1 MVWISFKGREYMQ
14 QKKKSS
20 FTSSIGFILAA
31 AGSAVGL
38 GNIWR
43 FPYLAAK
50 GGGGLFI
57 LIYIILSVTFGFT
70 LLTTDLAIGRKTGKS
85 SLYAFG
91 EVSKKWKF
99 IGPLTFIVPAI
110 ILTYYCAIGG
120 WVLKYISVYF
130 TGASAQAANPDYFSS
145 FISSY
150 AGPIVMMLI
159 YLAITAFIVYNGVE
173 KGVEKFSKI
182 VMPGLIIMIIGIC
195 IFTLTLSNDG
205 RSAID
210 GLKIY
215 LIPNFEGLTLK
226 KFMTILLDAT
236 GQLFYSLS
244 IAMGIM
250 VTYGS
255 YVSKQENLGQSIT
268 RIEIFDT
275 GVAFLAGLMVIP
287 SVYVFNGKEGLE
299 ANGPGLMFEAL
310 PRIFDQMGWV
320 GTVVGAVFFIMVAFA
335 ALTSSVSIMETIVAS
350 IMEKTGKSRKCISLW
365 VTVLAAVGAL
375 IVCLGYNLFYFKFTL
390 PNGSPAQILDIADY
404 VSNSILMPFIAICTS
419 VLIGWVVKPKW
430 VIDELEA
437 SGHKFHK
444 KLLYTIIIKFVAP
457 TMMTILLLQALGL
470 F

>member
-1 MVWISFKGREYMQ
+1 MQQ
-14 QKKKSS
+14 QKKGG
-20 FTSSIGFILAA
+20 FTSSLGFILSA

-57 LIYIILSVTFGFT
+57 LVYIVLTLTFGFT

-85 SLYAFG
+85 SLQAFG
-91 EVSKKWKF
+91 AVHPKWKF
-99 IGPLTFIVPAI
+99 IGPLTFIVPCI

-120 WVLKYISVYF
+120 WVLKYITVYL
-130 TGASAQAANPDYFSS
+130 TGASSAAAAPDYFTS
-145 FISSY
+145 FITSHIS
-150 AGPIVMMLI
+150 PIVMMLI
-159 YLAITAFIVYNGVE
+159 YLALTAFIVYNGVE

-182 VMPGLIIMIIGIC
+182 VMPGLIIMIIGIA
-195 IFTLTLSNDG
+195 IFSMTLSHDG
-205 RSAID
+205 RTAMD

-215 LIPNFEGLTLK
+215 LVPDFSGLTLN

-255 YVSKQENLGQSIT
+255 YVDKKDNLGQSIT

-275 GVAFLAGLMVIP
+275 GVAFLAGLMIIP
-287 SVYVFNGKEGLE
+287 AVYIFSGREGLS
-299 ANGPGLMFEAL
+299 ANGPGLMFVAL
-310 PRIFDQMGWV
+310 PQIFDKMGYI
-320 GTVVGAVFFIMVAFA
+320 GIVVGVVFFVMVAFA

-350 IMEKTGKSRKCISLW
+350 IMEKTGKTRKQISLF
-365 VTVLAAVGAL
+365 VAIAATIGA
-375 IVCLGYNLFYFKFTL
+375 IVICLGYNLFYFELTL
-390 PNGSPAQILDIADY
+390 PNGTVGQLLDIADY
-404 VSNSILMPFIAICTS
+404 VSNSLLMPLVALFTS
-419 VLIGWVVKPKW
+419 ILIGWVVKPKW
-430 VIDELEA
+430 VIDELES
-437 SGHKFHK
+437 SGHTFKRK
-444 KLLYTIIIKFVAP
+444 TLYTVIIKYIAP
-457 TMMTILLLQALGL
+457 VVMAILFLQAIGV

>member
-1 MVWISFKGREYMQ
+1 MQQ
-14 QKKKSS
+14 QKKGS
-20 FTSSIGFILAA
+20 FTSSLGFILSA

-50 GGGGLFI
+50 GGGGLFL
-57 LIYIILSVTFGFT
+57 LIYILLSLTFGFT
-70 LLTTDLAIGRKTGKS
+70 LLTTDLAIGRRTGKS
-85 SLYAFG
+85 SLSAFG
-91 EVSKKWKF
+91 EVSSKWKF
-99 IGPLTFIVPAI
+99 IGPLTFIIPAI

-120 WVLKYISVYF
+120 WVLKYITVYF
-130 TGASAQAANPDYFSS
+130 TGASSAAAAPDYFTS
-145 FISSY
+145 FITSKVS
-150 AGPIVMMLI
+150 PIVMMLV
-159 YLAITAFIVYNGVE
+159 YLSLTAVIVYNGVE
-173 KGVEKFSKI
+173 KGVEKFSTI

-195 IFTLTLSNDG
+195 VFSLTLSHDG
-205 RSAID
+205 RNAID

-255 YVSKQENLGQSIT
+255 YVKKEENLSQSIT

-287 SVYVFNGKEGLE
+287 AVYVFSGTEGLS
-299 ANGPGLMFEAL
+299 ANGPGLMFVAL
-310 PRIFDQMGWV
+310 PQIFDKMGIV
-320 GTVVGAVFFIMVAFA
+320 GIIAGAVFFIMVAFA

-350 IMEKTGKSRKCISLW
+350 LVEKTGKTRKQVSLF
-365 VTVLAAVGAL
+365 VAILAAIGA
-375 IVCLGYNLFYFKFTL
+375 IVVCMGYTFFYFEFTL
-390 PNGSPAQILDIADY
+390 PNGAVAQILDIADY
-404 VSNSILMPFIAICTS
+404 ISNSILMPLVAIFTS
-419 VLIGWVVKPKW
+419 ILIGWVVKPKW
-430 VIDELEA
+430 VIEELEA
-437 SGHKFHK
+437 SGHKFTK
-444 KLLYTIIIKFVAP
+444 KTLYTVIIKYIVP
-457 TMMTILLLQALGL
+457 IVMTILLLQALGI

>member
-1 MVWISFKGREYMQ
+1 MQQ
-14 QKKKSS
+14 QKKGG
-20 FTSSIGFILAA
+20 FTSSLGFILSA

-57 LIYIILSVTFGFT
+57 LVYIVLTLTFGFT

-85 SLYAFG
+85 SLRAFG
-91 EVSKKWKF
+91 AVHPKWKF
-99 IGPLTFIVPAI
+99 IGPLTFIVPCI

-120 WVLKYISVYF
+120 WVLKYITVYL
-130 TGASAQAANPDYFSS
+130 TGASSAAAAPDYFTS
-145 FISSY
+145 FITSHIS
-150 AGPIVMMLI
+150 PIVMMLI
-159 YLAITAFIVYNGVE
+159 YLALTAFIVYNGVE

-182 VMPGLIIMIIGIC
+182 VMPGLIIMIIGIA
-195 IFTLTLSNDG
+195 IFSMTLSHDG
-205 RSAID
+205 RTAMD

-215 LIPNFEGLTLK
+215 LVPDFSGLTLK

-255 YVSKQENLGQSIT
+255 YVDKKDNLGQSIT

-275 GVAFLAGLMVIP
+275 GVAFLAGLMIIP
-287 SVYVFNGKEGLE
+287 AVYIFSGREGLS
-299 ANGPGLMFEAL
+299 ANGPGLMFVAL
-310 PRIFDQMGWV
+310 PQIFDKMGYI
-320 GTVVGAVFFIMVAFA
+320 GIVVGVVFFVMVAFA

-350 IMEKTGKSRKCISLW
+350 IMEKTGKSRKQISLF
-365 VTVLAAVGAL
+365 VAIAATIGA
-375 IVCLGYNLFYFKFTL
+375 IVICLGYNLFYFELTL
-390 PNGSPAQILDIADY
+390 PNGTVGQLLDIADY
-404 VSNSILMPFIAICTS
+404 VSNSLLMPLVALFTS
-419 VLIGWVVKPKW
+419 ILIGWVVKPKW
-430 VIDELEA
+430 VIDELES
-437 SGHKFHK
+437 SGHTFKRK
-444 KLLYTIIIKFVAP
+444 TLYTVIIKYIAP
-457 TMMTILLLQALGL
+457 VVMAILFLQAIGV

>member
-1 MVWISFKGREYMQ
+1 MEQ
-14 QKKKSS
+14 QKKGG
-20 FTSSIGFILAA
+20 FTSSLGFILSA

-50 GGGGLFI
+50 GGGGLF
-57 LIYIILSVTFGFT
+57 LLVYIILSLTFGFT

-85 SLYAFG
+85 SLHAFG
-91 EVSKKWKF
+91 AVSKKWKF

-120 WVLKYISVYF
+120 WVLKYITIYF
-130 TGASAQAANPDYFSS
+130 TGKSAAAAAPDYFTS
-145 FISSY
+145 FITSH
-150 AGPIVMMLI
+150 AGPVVMMLI
-159 YLAITAFIVYNGVE
+159 YLAITAFIVYHGVE
-173 KGVEKFSKI
+173 KGVEKFSKV
-182 VMPGLIIMIIGIC
+182 VMPGLIIMIIGIA
-195 IFTLTLSNDG
+195 IFAMTLSHDG
-205 RSAID
+205 RNAID

-215 LIPNFEGLTLK
+215 LIPNFEGITLK

-255 YVSKQENLGQSIT
+255 YVKKEENLNQSIT

-287 SVYVFNGKEGLE
+287 AVYVFSGTEGLS
-299 ANGPGLMFEAL
+299 ANGPGLMFVAL
-310 PRIFDQMGWV
+310 PQIFDKMGIV
-320 GTVVGAVFFIMVAFA
+320 GIIAGAVFFIMVGFA

-350 IMEKTGKSRKCISLW
+350 LVEKTGKTRKQVSLW
-365 VTVLAAVGAL
+365 VGILAAIGAL
-375 IVCLGYNLFYFKFTL
+375 VVCLGYNVFYFEFTL
-390 PNGSPAQILDIADY
+390 PNGAVGQILDIADY
-404 VSNSILMPFIAICTS
+404 VSNSILMPVVALCTS
-419 VLIGWVVKPKW
+419 ILIGWVVKPQW

-437 SGHKFHK
+437 SGHKFRK
-444 KLLYTIIIKFVAP
+444 KLLYTIVIKYVAP
-457 TMMTILLLQALGL
+457 VVMSVLLLQALGI

>member
-1 MVWISFKGREYMQ
+1 MQQ
-14 QKKKSS
+14 QKKGG
-20 FTSSIGFILAA
+20 FTSSLGFILSA

-57 LIYIILSVTFGFT
+57 LVYIVLTLTFGFT

-85 SLYAFG
+85 SLQAFG
-91 EVSKKWKF
+91 AVHPKWKF
-99 IGPLTFIVPAI
+99 IGPLTFIVPCI

-120 WVLKYISVYF
+120 WVLKYITVYL
-130 TGASAQAANPDYFSS
+130 TGASSAAAAPDYFTS
-145 FISSY
+145 FITSHIS
-150 AGPIVMMLI
+150 PIVMMLI
-159 YLAITAFIVYNGVE
+159 YLALTAFIVYNGVE

-182 VMPGLIIMIIGIC
+182 VMPGLIIMIIGIA
-195 IFTLTLSNDG
+195 IFSMTLSHDG
-205 RSAID
+205 RTAMD

-215 LIPNFEGLTLK
+215 LVPDFSGLTLK

-255 YVSKQENLGQSIT
+255 YVDKKDNLGQSIT

-275 GVAFLAGLMVIP
+275 GVAFLAGLMIIP
-287 SVYVFNGKEGLE
+287 AVYIFSGREGLS
-299 ANGPGLMFEAL
+299 ANGPGLMFVAL
-310 PRIFDQMGWV
+310 PQIFDKMGYI
-320 GTVVGAVFFIMVAFA
+320 GIVVGVVFFIMVAFA

-350 IMEKTGKSRKCISLW
+350 IMEKTGKSRKQISLF
-365 VTVLAAVGAL
+365 VAIAATIGAV
-375 IVCLGYNLFYFKFTL
+375 IICLGYNLFYFELTL
-390 PNGSPAQILDIADY
+390 PNGAVGQLLDIADY
-404 VSNSILMPFIAICTS
+404 VSNSLLMPLVAIFTS

-430 VIDELEA
+430 VLDELES
-437 SGHKFHK
+437 SGHTFKRK
-444 KLLYTIIIKFVAP
+444 TLYTVIIKYIAP
-457 TMMTILLLQALGL
+457 VVMAILFLQAIGV

>member
-1 MVWISFKGREYMQ
+1 MQQ
-14 QKKKSS
+14 QKKGG
-20 FTSSIGFILAA
+20 FTSSLGFILSA

-50 GGGGLFI
+50 GGGGLF
-57 LIYIILSVTFGFT
+57 LLVYIILSVTFGFT

-85 SLYAFG
+85 SLHAFG
-91 EVSKKWKF
+91 EVHRKWKF
-99 IGPLTFIVPAI
+99 IGPLTFIIPCI

-120 WVLKYISVYF
+120 WVLKYITVYL
-130 TGASAQAANPDYFSS
+130 TGASSAAAAPDYFTS
-145 FISSY
+145 FITSHIS
-150 AGPIVMMLI
+150 PIVMMLI
-159 YLAITAFIVYNGVE
+159 YLAITAFVVYNGVE

-182 VMPGLIIMIIGIC
+182 VMPGLIIMIMGIA
-195 IFTLTLSNDG
+195 IFSMTLSHDG
-205 RSAID
+205 RTALD

-215 LIPNFEGLTLK
+215 LVPNFDGLTLK

-255 YVSKQENLGQSIT
+255 YVDKKDNLGQSIT

-275 GVAFLAGLMVIP
+275 GVAFLAGLMIIP
-287 SVYVFNGKEGLE
+287 AVYIFSGREGLS
-299 ANGPGLMFEAL
+299 ANGPGLMFVAL
-310 PRIFDQMGWV
+310 PQIFDKMGFV
-320 GTVVGAVFFIMVAFA
+320 GIIVGVVFFIMVAFA

-350 IMEKTGKSRKCISLW
+350 LMEKTGKTRKQISLL
-365 VTVLAAVGAL
+365 VAIAATVGAV
-375 IVCLGYNLFYFKFTL
+375 IICLGYNVFYFEFEL
-390 PNGSPAQILDIADY
+390 PNGSVGQLLDIADY
-404 VSNSILMPFIAICTS
+404 ASNSLLMPLVAIFTS

-430 VIDELEA
+430 VIEELEA
-437 SGHKFHK
+437 SGHKFK
-444 KLLYTIIIKFVAP
+444 RKTLYTVIIKFVVP
-457 TMMTILLLQALGL
+457 VVMSVLFLQAIGI

>member
-1 MVWISFKGREYMQ
+1 MQQ
-14 QKKKSS
+14 QKKGG
-20 FTSSIGFILAA
+20 FTSSLGFILSA

-57 LIYIILSVTFGFT
+57 LVYIVLTLTFGFT

-85 SLYAFG
+85 SLQAFG
-91 EVSKKWKF
+91 AVHPKWKF
-99 IGPLTFIVPAI
+99 IGPLTFIVPCI

-120 WVLKYISVYF
+120 WVLKYITVYL
-130 TGASAQAANPDYFSS
+130 TGASSAAAAPDYFTS
-145 FISSY
+145 FITSHIS
-150 AGPIVMMLI
+150 PIVMMLI
-159 YLAITAFIVYNGVE
+159 YLALTAFIVYNGVE

-182 VMPGLIIMIIGIC
+182 VMPGLIIMIIGIA
-195 IFTLTLSNDG
+195 IFSMTLSHDG
-205 RSAID
+205 RTAMD

-215 LIPNFEGLTLK
+215 LVPDFSGLTLK

-255 YVSKQENLGQSIT
+255 YVDKKDNLGQSIT

-275 GVAFLAGLMVIP
+275 GVAFLAGLMIIP
-287 SVYVFNGKEGLE
+287 AVYIFSGREGLS
-299 ANGPGLMFEAL
+299 ANGPGLMFVAL
-310 PRIFDQMGWV
+310 PQIFDKMGYI
-320 GTVVGAVFFIMVAFA
+320 GIVVGVVFFVMVAFA

-350 IMEKTGKSRKCISLW
+350 IMEKTGKSRKQISLF
-365 VTVLAAVGAL
+365 VAIAATIGA
-375 IVCLGYNLFYFKFTL
+375 IVICLGYNLFYFELTL
-390 PNGSPAQILDIADY
+390 PNGTVGQLLDIADY
-404 VSNSILMPFIAICTS
+404 VSNSLLMPLVALFTS
-419 VLIGWVVKPKW
+419 ILIGWVVKPKW
-430 VIDELEA
+430 VIDELES
-437 SGHKFHK
+437 SGHTFKRK
-444 KLLYTIIIKFVAP
+444 TLYTVIIKYIAP
-457 TMMTILLLQALGL
+457 VVMAILFLQAIGV

>member
-1 MVWISFKGREYMQ
+1 MQQ
-14 QKKKSS
+14 QKKGG
-20 FTSSIGFILAA
+20 FTSSLGFILSA

-50 GGGGLFI
+50 GGGGLF
-57 LIYIILSVTFGFT
+57 LLVYIILSVTFGFT

-85 SLYAFG
+85 SLHAFG
-91 EVSKKWKF
+91 EVHRKWKF
-99 IGPLTFIVPAI
+99 IGPLTFIIPCI

-120 WVLKYISVYF
+120 WVLKYITVYL
-130 TGASAQAANPDYFSS
+130 TGASSAAAAPDYFTS
-145 FISSY
+145 FITSHIS
-150 AGPIVMMLI
+150 PIVMMLI
-159 YLAITAFIVYNGVE
+159 YLAITAFVVYNGVE

-182 VMPGLIIMIIGIC
+182 VMPGLIIMIMGIA
-195 IFTLTLSNDG
+195 IFSMTLSHDG
-205 RSAID
+205 RTALD

-215 LIPNFEGLTLK
+215 LVPNFDGLTLK

-255 YVSKQENLGQSIT
+255 YVDKKDNLGQSIT

-275 GVAFLAGLMVIP
+275 GVAFLAGLMIIP
-287 SVYVFNGKEGLE
+287 AVYIFSGREGLS
-299 ANGPGLMFEAL
+299 ANGPGLMFVAL
-310 PRIFDQMGWV
+310 PQIFDKMGFV
-320 GTVVGAVFFIMVAFA
+320 GIIVGVVFFIMVAFA

-350 IMEKTGKSRKCISLW
+350 LMEKTGKTRKQISLL
-365 VTVLAAVGAL
+365 VAIAATVGAV
-375 IVCLGYNLFYFKFTL
+375 IICLGYNIFYFEFEL
-390 PNGSPAQILDIADY
+390 PNGSVGQLLDIADY
-404 VSNSILMPFIAICTS
+404 ASNSLLMPLVAIFTS

-430 VIDELEA
+430 VIEELEA
-437 SGHKFHK
+437 SGHKFK
-444 KLLYTIIIKFVAP
+444 RKTLYTVIIKFVVP
-457 TMMTILLLQALGL
+457 VVMSVLFLQAIGI

>member
-1 MVWISFKGREYMQ
+1 MQ
-14 QKKKSS
+14 QKKKGG

-57 LIYIILSVTFGFT
+57 LVYIVLALTFGFT
-70 LLTTDLAIGRKTGKS
+70 LLTTDLAIGRRTGKS
-85 SLYAFG
+85 SLHAFG
-91 EVSKKWKF
+91 EVHKKWRF
-99 IGPLTFIVPAI
+99 IGPLTFIVPCI

-120 WVLKYISVYF
+120 WVIKYISVYL
-130 TGASAQAANPDYFSS
+130 TGASHAAAGGDYFTS
-145 FISSY
+145 FITSSVS
-150 AGPIVMMLI
+150 PIVMMLVF
-159 YLAITAFIVYNGVE
+159 LAITAFVVYNGVE

-182 VMPGLIIMIIGIC
+182 VMPGLIVMIIGIC
-195 IFTLTLSNDG
+195 IFSLTLSHDG
-205 RSAID
+205 RNAID

-215 LIPNFEGLTLK
+215 LIPSFEGLTLR

-255 YVSKQENLGQSIT
+255 YVDKKENLNKSIT

-275 GVAFLAGLMVIP
+275 GVALLAGLMVIP
-287 SVYVFNGKEGLE
+287 AVYVFSGTEGLS
-299 ANGPGLMFEAL
+299 ANGPGLMFVAL
-310 PRIFDQMGWV
+310 PQIFDKMGIIGIIV
-320 GTVVGAVFFIMVAFA
+320 GVIFFVMVAFA

-350 IMEKTGKSRKCISLW
+350 VMEKTGKTRKQVSLF
-365 VTVLAAVGAL
+365 VTIAAAIGA
-375 IVCLGYNLFYFKFTL
+375 IIICLGYNLFYFEFKL
-390 PNGSPAQILDIADY
+390 PNGTVGQLLDIADY
-404 VSNSILMPFIAICTS
+404 VSNSLLMPLVALFTS

-437 SGHKFHK
+437 SGHKFSK
-444 KLLYTIIIKFVAP
+444 KGLYTIVIKYVVP
-457 TMMTILLLQALGL
+457 VVMTVLFLQALGIL
-470 F
+470 

>member
-1 MVWISFKGREYMQ
+1 MQQ
-14 QKKKSS
+14 QKKGS
-20 FTSSIGFILAA
+20 FTSSLGFILSA

-50 GGGGLFI
+50 GGGGLFL
-57 LIYIILSVTFGFT
+57 LIYILLSLTFGFA
-70 LLTTDLAIGRKTGKS
+70 LLTTDLAIGRRTGKS
-85 SLYAFG
+85 SLHAFG

-120 WVLKYISVYF
+120 WVLKYITVYF
-130 TGASAQAANPDYFSS
+130 TGASSQAADSNYFGA

-150 AGPIVMMLI
+150 AAPIVMMLI
-159 YLAITAFIVYNGVE
+159 YLSITAIIVYNGVE

-195 IFTLTLSNDG
+195 IFCMTLSHDG

-255 YVSKQENLGQSIT
+255 YVSKQDNLGKSIT

-287 SVYVFNGKEGLE
+287 AVYVFQGVDGLSK
-299 ANGPGLMFEAL
+299 NGPGLMFVAL
-310 PRIFDQMGWV
+310 PQVFDKMGWV
-320 GTVVGAVFFIMVAFA
+320 GIVVGAVFFIMVAFA
-335 ALTSSVSIMETIVAS
+335 ALSSSVSIMETIVAS
-350 IMEKTGKSRKCISLW
+350 LMEKTGKSRKQVSLW
-365 VTVLAAVGAL
+365 VAIFAAVGAV
-375 IVCLGYNLFYFKFTL
+375 IVCLGYNLFKFEITL
-390 PNGSPAQILDIADY
+390 PNGAAAQILDIADY
-404 VSNSILMPFIAICTS
+404 VSNSVLMPIIAICTS

-430 VIDELEA
+430 VIEELEI

-444 KLLYTIIIKFVAP
+444 KLLYTIVVKYVAP
-457 TMMTILLLQALGL
+457 VMMSILLLQALGI

>member
-1 MVWISFKGREYMQ
+1 MQ
-14 QKKKSS
+14 QKKKGG

-57 LIYIILSVTFGFT
+57 LVYIVLALTFGFT
-70 LLTTDLAIGRKTGKS
+70 LLTTDLAIGRRTGKS
-85 SLYAFG
+85 SLNAFG

-99 IGPLTFIVPAI
+99 IGPLTFIVPCI

-120 WVLKYISVYF
+120 WVLKYISVYL
-130 TGASAQAANPDYFSS
+130 TGASHAAAQGDYFTS
-145 FISSY
+145 FITSSVS
-150 AGPIVMMLI
+150 PIVMMLVF
-159 YLAITAFIVYNGVE
+159 LAITAFVVYNGVE

-195 IFTLTLSNDG
+195 IFSLTLSHDG
-205 RSAID
+205 RNAID

-215 LIPNFEGLTLK
+215 LIPNFEGLTLR

-255 YVSKQENLGQSIT
+255 YVDKKENLSKSIT

-275 GVAFLAGLMVIP
+275 GVALLAGLMVIP
-287 SVYVFNGKEGLE
+287 AVYVFSGTEGLS
-299 ANGPGLMFEAL
+299 ANGPGLMFVAL
-310 PRIFDQMGWV
+310 PQIFDKMNIV
-320 GTVVGAVFFIMVAFA
+320 GIIAGVVFFVMVAFA

-350 IMEKTGKSRKCISLW
+350 IMGKTGKTRKQVSLF
-365 VTVLAAVGAL
+365 VTLAAAIGAVV
-375 IVCLGYNLFYFKFTL
+375 ICLGYNVFYFEFKL
-390 PNGSPAQILDIADY
+390 PNGTVGQLLDIADY
-404 VSNSILMPFIAICTS
+404 VSNSLLMPLVALFTS

-430 VIDELEA
+430 VIDEMES
-437 SGHKFHK
+437 SGHKFSK
-444 KLLYTIIIKFVAP
+444 KGLYTIVIKYIVPVVMA
-457 TMMTILLLQALGL
+457 ILFLQALGIL
-470 F
+470 

>member
-1 MVWISFKGREYMQ
+1 MQQ
-14 QKKKSS
+14 QKKGG
-20 FTSSIGFILAA
+20 FTSSLGFILSA

-57 LIYIILSVTFGFT
+57 LVYIVLTLTFGFT

-85 SLYAFG
+85 SLRAFG
-91 EVSKKWKF
+91 AVHPKWKF
-99 IGPLTFIVPAI
+99 IGPLTFIVPCI

-120 WVLKYISVYF
+120 WVLKYITVYL
-130 TGASAQAANPDYFSS
+130 TGASSAAAAPDYFTS
-145 FISSY
+145 FITSHIS
-150 AGPIVMMLI
+150 PIVMMLI
-159 YLAITAFIVYNGVE
+159 YLALTAFIVYNGVE

-182 VMPGLIIMIIGIC
+182 VMPGLIIMIIGIA
-195 IFTLTLSNDG
+195 IFSMTLSHDG
-205 RSAID
+205 RTAMD

-215 LIPNFEGLTLK
+215 LVPDFSGLTLK

-255 YVSKQENLGQSIT
+255 YVDKKDNLGQSIT

-275 GVAFLAGLMVIP
+275 GVAFLAGLMIIP
-287 SVYVFNGKEGLE
+287 AVYIFSGREGLS
-299 ANGPGLMFEAL
+299 ANGPGLMFVAL
-310 PRIFDQMGWV
+310 PQIFDKMGYI
-320 GTVVGAVFFIMVAFA
+320 GIVVGVVFFVMVAFA

-350 IMEKTGKSRKCISLW
+350 IMEKTGKSRKQISLF
-365 VTVLAAVGAL
+365 VAIAATIGA
-375 IVCLGYNLFYFKFTL
+375 IVICLGYNLFYFELTL
-390 PNGSPAQILDIADY
+390 PNGAVGQLLDIADY
-404 VSNSILMPFIAICTS
+404 VSNSLLMPLVALFTS
-419 VLIGWVVKPKW
+419 ILIGWVVKPKW
-430 VIDELEA
+430 VIDELES
-437 SGHKFHK
+437 SGHTFKRK
-444 KLLYTIIIKFVAP
+444 TLYTVIIKYIAP
-457 TMMTILLLQALGL
+457 VVMAILFLQAIGV

>member
-1 MVWISFKGREYMQ
+1 MQQ
-14 QKKKSS
+14 QKKGS
-20 FTSSIGFILAA
+20 FTSSLGFILSA

-50 GGGGLFI
+50 GGGGLF
-57 LIYIILSVTFGFT
+57 LLVYIILSLTFGFT
-70 LLTTDLAIGRKTGKS
+70 LLTTDLAIGRRTGKS
-85 SLYAFG
+85 SLHAFG

-120 WVLKYISVYF
+120 WVLKYITVYF
-130 TGASAQAANPDYFSS
+130 TGGSSAAADPGYFSS
-145 FISSY
+145 FITSY
-150 AGPIVMMLI
+150 AAPIVMMLV
-159 YLAITAFIVYNGVE
+159 YLAITAIIVYHGVE
-173 KGVEKFSKI
+173 KGVAKFSKI
-182 VMPGLIIMIIGIC
+182 VMPGLIIMIIGIA
-195 IFTLTLSNDG
+195 IFGMTLSHDG

-215 LIPNFEGLTLK
+215 LIPNFDGLTLK

-255 YVSKQENLGQSIT
+255 YVSKEENLNQSIT

-287 SVYVFNGKEGLE
+287 AVYVFSGTEGLS
-299 ANGPGLMFEAL
+299 ANGPGLMFVAL
-310 PRIFDQMGWV
+310 PQIFDKMGII
-320 GTVVGAVFFIMVAFA
+320 GIIAGAVFFIMVAFA

-350 IMEKTGKSRKCISLW
+350 LVEKSGKTRKQVSLF
-365 VTVLAAVGAL
+365 VGILAAIGAL
-375 IVCLGYNLFYFKFTL
+375 IVCLGYNLFYFEFTL
-390 PNGSPAQILDIADY
+390 PNGAVGQILDIADY
-404 VSNSILMPFIAICTS
+404 VSNSILMPIVAICTS

-430 VIDELEA
+430 VIEELES
-437 SGHKFHK
+437 SGHKFNK
-444 KLLYTIIIKFVAP
+444 KLIYTVIIKYIAP
-457 TMMTILLLQALGL
+457 VVMAVLLLQALGI